1 MYKIKTLNDISSVGL
16 NTFSNKYKISKHF
29 EDEDAILLRSANIH
43 DYEFSENVKSV
54 ARAGAG
60 VNNIPID
67 KCSEKGIVVFNTPGA
82 NANAVKELVFAG
94 LLMASRGIVDGVN
107 WVQTQKDNENIAKD
121 AEKQKKL
128 YSGNELLNKNLGVIG
143 LGAIGVQVANLALD
157 FGMNVY
163 GYDPYIS
170 LANAWNLSRN
180 VKHSD
185 SIDELLKNC
194 DYITLHIPLNDKT
207 KNTINDEVISK
218 MKRGVKILNFSR
230 DSLVN
235 TEALLKGIEFKI
247 IDKYITDFPVQKQ
260 IGNNNIIILPH
271 LGASTEES
279 EDNCALLAVRETME
293 FLEKGNISNS
303 VNLPNCNMEISGKM
317 RICCIHSNIPKM
329 LTQIT
334 DSLSQ
339 NDVNIENLMNKSKKE
354 LAYTMV
360 DIADPVEDKI
370 VENIKKIP
378 GMIKVTTFDFSDL
391 I

>member
-163 GYDPYIS
+163 GYAPYIS

-180 VKHSD
+180 FKHSD

-360 DIADPVEDKI
+360 DIADPV
-370 VENIKKIP
+370 
-378 GMIKVTTFDFSDL
+378 
-391 I
+391 